1 MFMGEFR
8 HSIDSK
14 GRLIMPAKFRENLG
28 EQFVV
33 TRGLDRCLFVYPRT
47 EWSVLE
53 EKIKTLPITKKD
65 VRAFMRTLF
74 SGATEC
80 EVDKQ
85 GRINLPNNL
94 LEYAKIE
101 KDVVIIGVSTR
112 VEIWSASEWES
123 YSAEAADSFDEIAE
137 QIVDL
142 GI

>member
-53 EKIKTLPITKKD
+53 EKIKTLPMTKKD
-65 VRAFMRTLF
+65 VRAFVRTLF

-123 YSAEAADSFDEIAE
+123 YS
-137 QIVDL
+137 
-142 GI
+142 